1 MATLRRR
8 WQVDPGPRTT
18 WQAFTTPDGL
28 AAWRCV
34 HARIDAREGGRVVLR
49 PHGADADESAL
60 IHTWRPTSRLELTFD
75 RTSAGPWKGSIIG
88 VHIGRDGDQTTV
100 HVTHESA
107 LLDVPGA
114 EEALGAWWDEAL
126 VRLGKHLDG

>member
-8 WQVDPGPRTT
+8 WQVDAGPRTT

-28 AAWRCV
+28 AAWLCET
-34 HARIDAREGGRVVLR
+34 ARVDPREGGRVVFR
-49 PHGADADESAL
+49 PRGFDVDESAML
-60 IHTWRPTSRLELTFD
+60 HTWRPTSRLEWKVD
-75 RTSAGPWKGSIIG
+75 RTSPGPWKDSLIG
-88 VHIGRDGDQTTV
+88 VHIGRDGERTSV

-114 EEALGAWWDEAL
+114 DAALGDWWDEAL